1 MEKTYKGFNKDLT
14 CKGFQY
20 EIGKEYQIDGH
31 AVMCCNGFHA
41 CESPMEVFDYYDML
55 DSRFCEVEQSGEIV
69 REKDG
74 TKICS
79 SKIKIVAELKLAK
92 MIKLGIDWI
101 IEKTK
106 ISSDDKSIENRESSA
121 KIGSSGDSAK
131 IGSSGYYAQIE
142 CTGEDSVICCAG
154 HGSAVKA
161 KTGSWITLSEWRYDK
176 EKSRSVPV
184 CVKTEYV
191 DGAIIKGDTWYKLK
205 DGEFIEVSI

>member
-31 AVMCCNGFHA
+31 AEMCRNGFHA

-92 MIKLGIDWI
+92 MIKLGVDWI

-121 KIGSSGDSAK
+121 Q
-131 IGSSGYYAQIE
+131 IGSSGYSAKIE
-142 CTGEDSVICCAG
+142 CTGEDCVICCAG

-161 KTGSWITLSEWRYDK
+161 KAGSWITLSEWRYNE
-176 EKSRSVPV
+176 EKRRDVPV

-191 DGAIIKGDTWYKLK
+191 DGARIKGDTWYKLK
-205 DGEFIEVSI
+205 DGEFLEVSI